1 MHPDPDDSA
10 VAADADAWPRLSAED
25 RFALVV
31 EASPTALVLTGASGR
46 IELVNRQA
54 ERMFGYDRAELCGR
68 TLELLMPERFRS
80 GHVDLR
86 DRFRNNMVPR
96 LVDQL
101 WGLFGQRK
109 DGTEFPLEIGLNPI
123 TLDGEAMVLAGLID
137 ITARH
142 AAEQEQERQRRE
154 LERSNADLE
163 EFAYAASH
171 DLKAP
176 LRAIAHLAQ
185 WIGDDIAV
193 TAGAETLDNLALLR
207 GRVSRMQML
216 LDGLLAY
223 ARVGRVDAPIEAVD
237 AGDLIGEVVGMLAPP
252 PGFVVACE
260 GEMPVLRTHRAP
272 LRAVLENLIGNGL
285 KHHDGA
291 AGRITVAMR
300 TVDGVA
306 EFRVSDDGPG
316 IPPRFHDRIFAI
328 FQTLATRDD
337 LESSGIGLAIV
348 KKRVHDNG
356 GRIRVESAP
365 PARGAAFVFTWPEA
379 AA

>member
-1 MHPDPDDSA
+1 MHPDPDESG
-10 VAADADAWPRLSAED
+10 VAADAWPRLSAED
-25 RFALVV
+25 RFAVVV

-54 ERMFGYDRAELCGR
+54 ERMFGYDRAELRGR

-80 GHVDLR
+80 GHVALR
-86 DRFRNNMVPR
+86 DRFRSNMGPR
-96 LVDQL
+96 LIDQR
-101 WGLFGQRK
+101 WGLFGRRK

-123 TLDGEAMVLAGLID
+123 RLDGEAMVLAGLID

-185 WIGDDIAV
+185 WIGEDIAA

-223 ARVGRVDAPIEAVD
+223 ARVGRVDAPVEAVD
-237 AGDLIGEVVGMLAPP
+237 VGDLIGEVVGLLAPP
-252 PGFVVACE
+252 PGFAVACE
-260 GEMPVLRTHRAP
+260 GAMPVLRTRRAP

-300 TVDGVA
+300 KVDGVA
-306 EFRVSDDGPG
+306 EFRVGDDGPG

-328 FQTLATRDD
+328 FQTLASRDD
-337 LESSGIGLAIV
+337 LELSGIGLAIV

-356 GRIRVESAP
+356 GRISIESAP
-365 PARGAAFVFTWPEA
+365 PARGATFVFTWPEA